1 MTRTGEQ
8 LLARFF
14 FPLSFPAGFIRLARS
29 SLFLIFHPLHSLIIL
44 IFHPLNKNLSPI
56 SLHLLFS
63 PPLSIK
69 IPSSP
74 AAGCGEVRDLR
85 RETEL
90 ARGAGM

>member
-14 FPLSFPAGFIRLARS
+14 FPHSSLPALIRFFHSPRILIRSPILHPLLILIRLAHS
-29 SLFLIFHPLHSLIIL
+29 SLFLIFHPLHFLIIL

-63 PPLSIK
+63 PPLSQ
-69 IPSSP
+69 
-74 AAGCGEVRDLR
+74 
-85 RETEL
+85 
-90 ARGAGM
+90 